1 MACVPESNGRAPVT
15 ERTNKEWVA
24 ALRGAEREE
33 ALSELR
39 VVLVRGL
46 RAALGSRR
54 GGVPDAAIE
63 DFAQE
68 GLIKILH
75 NLDTFRGESRFTT
88 WAQIIAVR
96 VAYAELRRKRWQD
109 ISLQEVVGRHEAAGR
124 REERLADPH
133 SDPERSTTRRIML
146 ETVEHFV
153 EEELTERQRKA
164 MIAVMFE
171 GMPLEAVARRLG
183 TNRNALYK
191 LLHDARKKLKRR
203 MEDEG
208 FSSRDVVAVFDER

>member
-1 MACVPESNGRAPVT
+1 MT
-15 ERTNKEWVA
+15 KRTNEEWVA

-33 ALSELR
+33 ALSDLR
-39 VVLVRGL
+39 AVLMRGL
-46 RAALGSRR
+46 RAALGSHRR
-54 GGVPDAAIE
+54 GVPDAAIE

-68 GLIKILH
+68 GLMKILE

-96 VAYAELRRKRWQD
+96 VAYAELRRKRWRD
-109 ISLQEVVGRHEAAGR
+109 VSLQEVVSRHEAGGR

-146 ETVEHFV
+146 ETVERLV
-153 EEELTERQRKA
+153 EEELTERQREA
-164 MIAVMFE
+164 IIAVMFE

-203 MEDEG
+203 MENEG
-208 FSSRDVVAVFDER
+208 FSSRDVLATFDEG